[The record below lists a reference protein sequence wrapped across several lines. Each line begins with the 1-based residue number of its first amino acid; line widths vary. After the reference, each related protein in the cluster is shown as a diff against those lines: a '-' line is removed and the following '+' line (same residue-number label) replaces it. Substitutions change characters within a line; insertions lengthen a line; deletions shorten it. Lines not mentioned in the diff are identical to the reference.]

1 MDECPFDESE
11 ISEMIDRM
19 ERLEG
24 TSLPMPDVTC
34 LPTLYSLCRAREL
47 LTLFKASVND
57 LYDEL
62 GGLRQIDREV
72 GSKLEVVCRSADE
85 LREKLRD
92 VGHAVR
98 ARTLRAVKG

>member
-1 MDECPFDESE
+1 MDEFPFDERE

-24 TSLPMPDVTC
+24 GSLPVPDATPP
-34 LPTLYSLCRAREL
+34 PTLYALCRAREL

-57 LYDEL
+57 IYDEL

-72 GSKLEVVCRSADE
+72 ASKLEVVCRSADE

-92 VGHAVR
+92 VGQAVR
-98 ARTLRAVKG
+98 ARTLRAVKS